1 MPELSNYAVCYEAIQ
16 RVYRNAIIHAARR
29 ALVEAYGDAWLSK
42 VKPIFQREW
51 DEVVD
56 AANEVRVAGGLE
68 ASLIDDFDCLGVNH
82 FHNLFATFLDF
93 IVPRDPSM
101 NDRLR
106 GEQRKAILRLAKQV
120 SDYRNAMSHP
130 SEVDMPAR
138 DARRLIDWAYQLLRH
153 IDQTSAALVLE
164 YETRLLQQESAPP
177 PGLPNRRRR
186 SVGEDEVLIVAADRF
201 ARDDYHMYGA
211 YICQPNRTFRDVRRM
226 AFYSGGKI
234 LRYIPRIKG
243 IIESVRLNG
252 SGIEEIRKSDLDPAA
267 RAEAEALLNA
277 ILRDKRLW
285 TGRGNP
291 SKFVLLSGPDDG
303 ETIRL
308 RHEIPNNKRDFRGRP
323 TAFTQGARYVSL
335 ATLQRANLTSEL
347 E

>member
-1 MPELSNYAVCYEAIQ
+1 
-16 RVYRNAIIHAARR
+16 
-29 ALVEAYGDAWLSK
+29 
-42 VKPIFQREW
+42 
-51 DEVVD
+51 
-56 AANEVRVAGGLE
+56 
-68 ASLIDDFDCLGVNH
+68 
-82 FHNLFATFLDF
+82 
-93 IVPRDPSM
+93 
-101 NDRLR
+101 
-106 GEQRKAILRLAKQV
+106 
-120 SDYRNAMSHP
+120 
-130 SEVDMPAR
+130 
-138 DARRLIDWAYQLLRH
+138 
-153 IDQTSAALVLE
+153 
-164 YETRLLQQESAPP
+164 
-177 PGLPNRRRR
+177 
-186 SVGEDEVLIVAADRF
+186 
-201 ARDDYHMYGA
+201 
-211 YICQPNRTFRDVRRM
+211 M